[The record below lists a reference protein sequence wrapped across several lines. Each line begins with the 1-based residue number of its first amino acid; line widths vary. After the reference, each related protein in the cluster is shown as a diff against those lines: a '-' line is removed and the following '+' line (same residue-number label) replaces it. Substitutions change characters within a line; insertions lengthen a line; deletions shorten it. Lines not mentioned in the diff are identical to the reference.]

1 MQARSHVSMNYKHG
15 YTLPLKRLL
24 LDFKID
30 EVTADVSLIDKL
42 LDQMFLVPFL
52 KSKINK

>member
-15 YTLPLKRLL
+15 YTLPLKRLP

-30 EVTADVSLIDKL
+30 EVTTYVSLIDKL